1 MVGISTSQEGSTWE
15 NIFSPTR
22 SGGVIY
28 PKGLREENCHVA
40 LSHSSTPSVPSSLWI
55 GHLHILCHAMCP
67 DPVGKPVVVQLFLG
81 PKWDSLEG
89 KY

>member
-1 MVGISTSQEGSTWE
+1 MGEHFQPHKKRRCDLSKRSEGRKLSCGSQPLQHSLR
-15 NIFSPTR
+15 SKQPVTR
-22 SGGVIY
+22 SPAY
-28 PKGLREENCHVA
+28 F
-40 LSHSSTPSVPSSLWI
+40 VP
-55 GHLHILCHAMCP
+55 CDVCP